1 MADYAFKGYENFI
14 LEDMIEDN
22 LSTKLDVNRFMT
34 ADYTLASTPGMK
46 KKIHRYVGTGVAE
59 DLARGEGNSQFADAE
74 YTEEEY
80 EVART
85 QSQARYYDDDAMTD
99 PVLIDA
105 KVGAMSDAMINAWTA
120 KAIAEFNKTEKSS
133 VVANSWSL
141 ADFADA
147 INEYTKVYEDQAGL
161 FLLAN
166 IELIPDIRKT
176 LGDYLKYTEAYI
188 RTGAVGDILGVPIYT
203 SKAVPKGI
211 MFLATK
217 DAVTAFIKKD
227 VFVEQ
232 ERDIDK
238 KENKIVATRYSVIAL
253 TNGNKCI
260 RMGKAQA
267 TAATITT
274 KAKNAKVVAGAATT
288 GATVKVFVNGELF
301 GSATAAGNAYSVT
314 GAENLAEGDEIKVV
328 ASLEGFLDSVVSD
341 EAA

>member
-22 LSTKLDVNRFMT
+22 LSTKLDVNKFMT
-34 ADYTLASTPGMK
+34 ADYSLQGHDGMK
-46 KKIHRYVGTGVAE
+46 KLIHRYTGTGVAE
-59 DLARGEGNSQFADAE
+59 DLARGEKNSQYADADFVS
-74 YTEEEY
+74 EEY

-85 QSQARYYDDDAMTD
+85 QSQARYFDDDAMRD

-120 KAIAEFNKTEKSS
+120 KAIAEFGKTSKQS
-133 VVANSWSL
+133 AMTNWDL

-147 INEYTKVYEDQAGL
+147 ISKYVEKYESQEGL
-161 FLLAN
+161 FILAN
-166 IELIPDIRKT
+166 IKLIPTIRKV

-203 SKAVPKGI
+203 SKAVPEGI
-211 MFLATK
+211 AFLATK

-232 ERDIDK
+232 ARDIDS
-238 KENKIVATRYSVIAL
+238 KENQIVASRYSVIAL
-253 TNGNKCI
+253 TDENKCI
-260 RMGKAQA
+260 KLGAPQA

-274 KAKNAKVVAGAATT
+274 KAAGAKVVAGAATT

-301 GSATAAGNAYSVT
+301 GSATAANSAYSVT
-314 GAENLAEGDEIKVV
+314 GAANLVAGDNIKVV
-328 ASLEGFLDSVVSD
+328 ASVEGKLDSVVED
-341 EAA
+341 KAA